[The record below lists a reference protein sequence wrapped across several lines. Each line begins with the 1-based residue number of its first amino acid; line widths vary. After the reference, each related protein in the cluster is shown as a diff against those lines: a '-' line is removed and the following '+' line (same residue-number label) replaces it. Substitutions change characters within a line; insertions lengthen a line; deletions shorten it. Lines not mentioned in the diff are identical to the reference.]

1 MAEHPAYP
9 VGLRLTGRRVVVL
22 GGGQVAQRRLPALIA
37 AGADVLL
44 VSPEATPS
52 VEAMADAGEIAWEK
66 RSYREGDLADA
77 WYALIATSDTE
88 ANTRASAEAE
98 RHRVWCVRSDDADA
112 ATAWTPATGHS
123 EGVTVAVLTTDAKG
137 RDPRHTAAVR
147 DAVVE
152 GLRDGTL
159 VAPHYRTR
167 TPGVAL
173 VGGGPGDPDLI
184 TVRGR
189 RLLAEADV
197 VIADRLGP
205 RDLLAELPPHVEVID
220 AAKIPYGRFMAQE
233 AINNAL
239 IEHAKQGKSVV
250 RLKGGDPY
258 VFGRG
263 MEELHALAEAGIPC
277 TVVPGIS
284 SSISVPGAAGIPV
297 THRGVAHEFTV
308 VSGHVAPDDERSLVD
323 WPSLAKLTGTLVIL
337 MGVDKIGRIAE
348 TLVAHGKSPDTPVAL
363 VQEGTTAAQR
373 RVDATLA
380 TVGEVV
386 VAEDVKPP
394 AVIVVGEVVAVG
406 PRVSEPSE

>member
-9 VGLRLTGRRVVVL
+9 VGLRLAGRRVVVI

-44 VSPEATPS
+44 VSPSATPS
-52 VEAMADAGEIAWEK
+52 VDAMAETGEIRWE
-66 RSYREGDLADA
+66 RRRYEDGDLAGA
-77 WYALIATSDTE
+77 WYALIATRDRE
-88 ANTRASAEAE
+88 ANDRASAEAE
-98 RHRVWCVRSDDADA
+98 SNRVWCVRADDAEA
-112 ATAWTPATGHS
+112 ATAWTPATGRV
-123 EGVTVAVLTTDAKG
+123 EGVTVAVLSG
-137 RDPRHTAAVR
+137 NDPRRSAAVR

-152 GLRDGTL
+152 GLRDGSLT
-159 VAPHYRTR
+159 AARTR

-205 RDLLAELPPHVEVID
+205 RDLLDELPPHVEVID

-239 IEHAKQGKSVV
+239 IEHAKAGKAVV

-263 MEELHALAEAGIPC
+263 MEELQALAEAGIPC

-308 VSGHVAPDDERSLVD
+308 VSGHVGPDDPRSLVD
-323 WPSLAKLTGTLVIL
+323 WASLAKLTGTLVIL
-337 MGVDKIGRIAE
+337 MGVDKIGLIADA
-348 TLVAHGKSPDTPVAL
+348 LVRHGRPSDTPVAV
-363 VQEGTTAAQR
+363 VQEGTTATQR

-380 TVGEVV
+380 TVGETVRAQEV
-386 VAEDVKPP
+386 RPP
-394 AVIVVGEVVAVG
+394 AVIVIGAVVAVNA
-406 PRVSEPSE
+406 PKA

>member
-9 VGLRLTGRRVVVL
+9 VGLRLSGRRVVVL

-37 AGADVLL
+37 AGADITL
-44 VSPEATPS
+44 VSPEVTPS
-52 VEAMADAGEIAWEK
+52 VEAMADAGELTWE
-66 RSYREGDLADA
+66 RRPYQDGDLGEA
-77 WYALIATSDTE
+77 WYALIATSDRA
-88 ANTRASAEAE
+88 ANIAASAEAE
-98 RHRVWCVRSDDADA
+98 RHRVWCVRSDDADQ

-123 EGVTVAVLTTDAKG
+123 EGVTVAVLTTDARG
-137 RDPRHTAAVR
+137 RDPRHTAAIR

-159 VAPHYRTR
+159 VAPHHRTR

-189 RLLAEADV
+189 RLLAAADV

-220 AAKIPYGRFMAQE
+220 AAKIPYGRYMAQE

-263 MEELHALAEAGIPC
+263 MEEVQALAEAGIPC

-284 SSISVPGAAGIPV
+284 SSISVPSAAGIPV

-308 VSGHVAPDDERSLVD
+308 VSGHVAPDDERSLAD
-323 WPSLAKLTGTLVIL
+323 WPSLAKLTGTLVVL
-337 MGVDKIGRIAE
+337 MGVDKIGKIAE
-348 TLVAHGKSPDTPVAL
+348 TLVAHGKSPQTPVAL

-380 TVGEVV
+380 TVAEVV
-386 VAEDVKPP
+386 RAEEVKPP
-394 AVIVVGEVVAVG
+394 AVIVIGEVVNVG
-406 PRVSEPSE
+406 PSAAP

>member
-9 VGLRLTGRRVVVL
+9 VGLRLTGRRVVVI

-37 AGADVLL
+37 AGAHIVL
-44 VSPEATPS
+44 VSPSATPS
-52 VEAMADAGEIAWEK
+52 VEAMADAGELTWE
-66 RSYREGDLADA
+66 RRRYAEGDLAEA
-77 WYALIATSDTE
+77 WYVLVATGDPV
-88 ANTRASAEAE
+88 ANARASAEAE
-98 RHRVWCVRSDDADA
+98 RHRIWCVRADSA
-112 ATAWTPATGHS
+112 EEATAWTPATGHS
-123 EGVTVAVLTTDAKG
+123 EGVTVAVLTANAQE
-137 RDPRHTAAVR
+137 RDPRHTAAIR

-159 VAPHYRTR
+159 VAPHHRTR
-167 TPGVAL
+167 TPGVSL

-284 SSISVPGAAGIPV
+284 SSISVPSAAGIPV

-323 WPSLAKLTGTLVIL
+323 WPALARLTGTLVIL

-380 TVGEVV
+380 TV
-386 VAEDVKPP
+386 AETVRTQGVRPP
-394 AVIVVGEVVAVG
+394 AVIVIGEVVKVG
-406 PRVSEPSE
+406 PGTDA

>member
-1 MAEHPAYP
+1 MAENPAYP
-9 VGLRLTGRRVVVL
+9 VGLRLTGRKVVVL

-52 VEAMADAGEIAWEK
+52 VEAMADAGEITWQK
-66 RSYREGDLADA
+66 RSYAEGDLEDA
-77 WYALIATSDTE
+77 WYALIATGDTE

-112 ATAWTPATGHS
+112 ATAWTPAAGHS
-123 EGVTVAVLTTDAKG
+123 EGVTVAVLTTDARG
-137 RDPRHTAAVR
+137 RDPRHTAAIR

-159 VAPHYRTR
+159 VAPHHRTR

-263 MEELHALAEAGIPC
+263 MEELNALAEAGIPC

-323 WPSLAKLTGTLVIL
+323 WASLAKLTGTLVIL
-337 MGVDKIGRIAE
+337 MGVDKIGKIAE
-348 TLVAHGKSPDTPVAL
+348 TLVAHGKPADTPVAL

-380 TVGEVV
+380 TVGETVRTQ
-386 VAEDVKPP
+386 EVKPP
-394 AVIVVGEVVAVG
+394 AVIVIGEVVGVG
-406 PRVSEPSE
+406 PQPSA

>member
-9 VGLRLTGRRVVVL
+9 VGLRLTGRHVVVL

-37 AGADVLL
+37 AGADIHVI
-44 VSPEATPS
+44 SPEATPS
-52 VEAMADAGEIAWEK
+52 VEAMADAKEITWHRRGYA
-66 RSYREGDLADA
+66 EGDLATA
-77 WYALIATSDTE
+77 WYALIATSDAE

-98 RHRVWCVRSDDADA
+98 ANRVWCVRSDDADA
-112 ATAWTPATGHS
+112 ATAWTPATGSS
-123 EGVTVAVLTTDAKG
+123 EGVTVAVLTTKARG
-137 RDPRHTAAVR
+137 RDPRHTAAIR

-159 VAPHYRTR
+159 VAPHHRTR
-167 TPGVAL
+167 TTGVAL

-205 RDLLAELPPHVEVID
+205 RDLLAELPPHVQVID

-239 IEHAKQGKSVV
+239 IEHARQGKSVV

-263 MEELHALAEAGIPC
+263 MEELQALAEAGIPC

-323 WPSLAKLTGTLVIL
+323 WASLAKLTGTLVVL

-380 TVGEVV
+380 TVADT
-386 VAEDVKPP
+386 VAAQEVKPP
-394 AVIVVGEVVAVG
+394 AVIVIGAVVAVG
-406 PRVSEPSE
+406 PDGTV

>member
-9 VGLRLTGRRVVVL
+9 VGLRLAGRRVVVI

-44 VSPEATPS
+44 VSPSATPS
-52 VEAMADAGEIAWEK
+52 VDAMAETGEIRWE
-66 RSYREGDLADA
+66 RRRYEDGDLAGA
-77 WYALIATSDTE
+77 WYALIATRDRE
-88 ANTRASAEAE
+88 ANDRASAEAE
-98 RHRVWCVRSDDADA
+98 SNRVWCVRADDAEA
-112 ATAWTPATGHS
+112 ATAWTPATGRV
-123 EGVTVAVLTTDAKG
+123 EGVTVAVLSG
-137 RDPRHTAAVR
+137 NDPRRSAAVR

-152 GLRDGTL
+152 GLRDGSL
-159 VAPHYRTR
+159 NAARTR

-205 RDLLAELPPHVEVID
+205 RDLLDELPPHVEVID

-239 IEHAKQGKSVV
+239 IEHAKAGKAVV

-263 MEELHALAEAGIPC
+263 MEELQALAEAGIPC

-308 VSGHVAPDDERSLVD
+308 VSGHVGPDDPRSLVD
-323 WPSLAKLTGTLVIL
+323 WASLAKLTGTLVIL
-337 MGVDKIGRIAE
+337 MGVDKIGLIADA
-348 TLVAHGKSPDTPVAL
+348 LVRHGRPSDTPVAV
-363 VQEGTTAAQR
+363 VQEGTTATQR

-380 TVGEVV
+380 TVGETVRAQEV
-386 VAEDVKPP
+386 RPP
-394 AVIVVGEVVAVG
+394 AVIVIGAVVAVNA
-406 PRVSEPSE
+406 PKA